1 MNVAKEW
8 GLVSTLLICY
18 EVKEGSMDL
27 TNRLREIFEA
37 DISELGYE
45 LVDIEYKGS
54 KGNKILTFFIFNED
68 GITIDDCEK
77 VSAFLDTRLDELDLI
92 KDSYYLEV
100 SSQDLSRPLKTDRDI
115 ERNINEVLK
124 VKMKDGE
131 VFLGKVS
138 DINEDTYEFDL
149 EDGTSRQVNKSD
161 VKQINI
167 EIVF

>member
-1 MNVAKEW
+1 
-8 GLVSTLLICY
+8 
-18 EVKEGSMDL
+18 MDL

-54 KGNKILTFFIFNED
+54 KGNKILTFFIFNEE

-115 ERNINEVLK
+115 ERNINEVLR

-138 DINEDTYEFDL
+138 DIGEDTYEFDL
-149 EDGTSRQVNKSD
+149 EDGNSRQVNKSD

>member
-1 MNVAKEW
+1 
-8 GLVSTLLICY
+8 
-18 EVKEGSMDL
+18 MDL
-27 TNRLREIFEA
+27 INRLREIFEA

-45 LVDIEYKGS
+45 LVDIEFKGS
-54 KGNKILTFFIFNED
+54 KGNKILTFFIFNEE

-115 ERNINEVLK
+115 ERNINEVLR

>member
-1 MNVAKEW
+1 
-8 GLVSTLLICY
+8 
-18 EVKEGSMDL
+18 MDL

-54 KGNKILTFFIFNED
+54 KGNKILTFFIFNEE

-131 VFLGKVS
+131 LFLGKVS
-138 DINEDTYEFDL
+138 DISENTYEFDL
-149 EDGTSRQVNKSD
+149 EDGNSRRVNKSD

>member
-1 MNVAKEW
+1 
-8 GLVSTLLICY
+8 
-18 EVKEGSMDL
+18 MDL

-45 LVDIEYKGS
+45 LVDIEFKGS
-54 KGNKILTFFIFNED
+54 KGNKILTFFIFNEE

>member
-1 MNVAKEW
+1 
-8 GLVSTLLICY
+8 
-18 EVKEGSMDL
+18 MDL

-45 LVDIEYKGS
+45 LVDIEFKGS
-54 KGNKILTFFIFNED
+54 KGNKILTFFIFNEE

-131 VFLGKVS
+131 VFIGKVS
-138 DINEDTYEFDL
+138 DINEDTYDFDL

>member
-1 MNVAKEW
+1 
-8 GLVSTLLICY
+8 
-18 EVKEGSMDL
+18 MDL

-45 LVDIEYKGS
+45 LVDIEFKGS
-54 KGNKILTFFIFNED
+54 KGNKILTFFIFNEE

-100 SSQDLSRPLKTDRDI
+100 SSQDLSRPLKTDRGI

>member
-1 MNVAKEW
+1 
-8 GLVSTLLICY
+8 
-18 EVKEGSMDL
+18 MDL
-27 TNRLREIFEA
+27 TNRLGEIFEA

-54 KGNKILTFFIFNED
+54 KGNKILTFFIFNEE

>member
-1 MNVAKEW
+1 
-8 GLVSTLLICY
+8 
-18 EVKEGSMDL
+18 MDL
-27 TNRLREIFEA
+27 TSRLREIFEA

-54 KGNKILTFFIFNED
+54 KGNKILTFFIFNDE

>member
-1 MNVAKEW
+1 
-8 GLVSTLLICY
+8 
-18 EVKEGSMDL
+18 MDL

-37 DISELGYE
+37 DISKLGYE

-54 KGNKILTFFIFNED
+54 KGNKILTFFIFNEE

-138 DINEDTYEFDL
+138 DINENTYEFDL

>member
-1 MNVAKEW
+1 
-8 GLVSTLLICY
+8 
-18 EVKEGSMDL
+18 MDL

>member
-1 MNVAKEW
+1 
-8 GLVSTLLICY
+8 
-18 EVKEGSMDL
+18 MDL

-77 VSAFLDTRLDELDLI
+77 VSAFLDTRLDELNLI

>member
-1 MNVAKEW
+1 
-8 GLVSTLLICY
+8 
-18 EVKEGSMDL
+18 MDL
-27 TNRLREIFEA
+27 TDRLREIFEA

-45 LVDIEYKGS
+45 LVDIEFKGS
-54 KGNKILTFFIFNED
+54 KGNKILTFFIFNEE